1 MPLDV
6 NDYEKIAA
14 MIARV
19 ETKIDALRKEVVTT
33 DVQSVV
39 NKSIADD
46 ISGIKERLTHL
57 ENAPGAWLLRLGVIA
72 SLALTLLT
80 LLTHVKLLP

>member
-46 ISGIKERLTHL
+46 ISDIKERLTNL
-57 ENAPGAWLLRLGVIA
+57 ENAPGTLLLRLGVIA